1 VTSPLR
7 GVVDDATQPRSAST
21 TADGG
26 GRRCEGP
33 GCPNPAPDR
42 FRSITCQHRWHAA
55 DEKAARPTVV
65 VLSPGLVQLDP
76 ALPDDIALPSPLA
89 TAWRHL
95 DHALDHYI
103 DRQLLAA

>member
-1 VTSPLR
+1 
-7 GVVDDATQPRSAST
+7 
-21 TADGG
+21 
-26 GRRCEGP
+26 
-33 GCPNPAPDR
+33 
-42 FRSITCQHRWHAA
+42 
-55 DEKAARPTVV
+55 VV